1 VLACEE
7 HRVARPA
14 IVGRDRDRR
23 AVGEGGDQPADR
35 LRADERLVGER
46 HDGRD
51 DAAVADRLQG
61 VQPGR

>member
-1 VLACEE
+1 VLAGEE
-7 HRVARPA
+7 HWVARLA
-14 IVGRDRDRR
+14 VVGRDRDRS
-23 AVGEGGDQPADR
+23 AVAEGSDQPADR

-51 DAAVADRLQG
+51 DAAFADRLQS